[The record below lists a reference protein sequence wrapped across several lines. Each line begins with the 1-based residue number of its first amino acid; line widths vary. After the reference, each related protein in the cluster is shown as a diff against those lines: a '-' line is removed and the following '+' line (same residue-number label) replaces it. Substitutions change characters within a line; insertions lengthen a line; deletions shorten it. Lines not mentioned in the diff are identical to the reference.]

1 MNSPPDNAPKKRVF
15 KVAKIET
22 PAAPAAPAKMSVS
35 RAEAVKQIKAY
46 KEKESK
52 VSSMAA
58 KVKERKAIKLL
69 KALVVA
75 RRAKKAATDVT
86 PTAIFTSLW
95 EGEPSEKNSIRFKS
109 AASNADIIKAIRDHD
124 ASYQSYAFTIST
136 SSNGSRLITPS
147 ARSYQEEAG
156 FKRGFNRKAWV
167 AYRDADGDKYSA
179 AEIER
184 FKPTPAPLAPPKTKE
199 ELFQI
204 IGAYVK
210 TLTSGDYQEY
220 SRYSDSQRSYR
231 IPKKIMPENVRKAV
245 DALMGLKVDFQ
256 TIGEKG
262 GIYQVQPTPD
272 ELAIVLDTQ
281 DNWARE
287 YVYRDAFYS
296 VGYTLSDRNEYLPE
310 QIKEIYKGA
319 YKKYQSRSE
328 EAMRDA
334 EIDKLDVKNVERE
347 FLHNFKDPVKVK
359 KLVDEL
365 NQITRDSTK
374 REQEITAMMTKIP
387 APKGTKAQIIELI
400 REMVT
405 NPVDRLKL
413 RLDYRDKGTLQTIY
427 MNTKARYDWYKKNK
441 PGQGIDYY
449 LD

>member
-1 MNSPPDNAPKKRVF
+1 MKWVDALKVYNTGKSWCVPRKGSPEHAEVMKIMGKS
-15 KVAKIET
+15 KVES
-22 PAAPAAPAKMSVS
+22 PAAPVAAAKMSVS
-35 RAEAVKQIKAY
+35 KAEAVKQIKAH
-46 KEKESK
+46 KEKEEK

-58 KVKERKAIKLL
+58 KVKERKAERLL

-75 RRAKKAATDVT
+75 RRAKKAA
-86 PTAIFTSLW
+86 
-95 EGEPSEKNSIRFKS
+95 
-109 AASNADIIKAIRDHD
+109 
-124 ASYQSYAFTIST
+124 
-136 SSNGSRLITPS
+136 
-147 ARSYQEEAG
+147 
-156 FKRGFNRKAWV
+156 
-167 AYRDADGDKYSA
+167 A
-179 AEIER
+179 AEAAAAAAPKAGSLEYFLQQKEK
-184 FKPTPAPLAPPKTKE
+184 FKGTK
-199 ELFQI
+199 
-204 IGAYVK
+204 Y
-210 TLTSGDYQEY
+210 
-220 SRYSDSQRSYR
+220 
-231 IPKKIMPENVRKAV
+231 
-245 DALMGLKVDFQ
+245 
-256 TIGEKG
+256 EKG
-262 GIYQVQPTPD
+262 VD
-272 ELAIVLDTQ
+272 E
-281 DNWARE
+281 
-287 YVYRDAFYS
+287 
-296 VGYTLSDRNEYLPE
+296 
-310 QIKEIYKGA
+310 EI
-319 YKKYQSRSE
+319 R
-328 EAMRDA
+328 AMRDA